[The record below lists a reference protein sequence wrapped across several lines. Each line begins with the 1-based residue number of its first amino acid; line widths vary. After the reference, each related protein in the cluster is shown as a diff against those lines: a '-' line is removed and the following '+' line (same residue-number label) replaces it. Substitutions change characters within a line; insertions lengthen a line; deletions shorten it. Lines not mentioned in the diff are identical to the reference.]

1 MNETEY
7 AGEIRMKIKYLAY
20 IFLSV
25 SFICVMATIHHLI
38 FFKEIK
44 IEYLFLPFVTG
55 IIFGATIILINML
68 YDNIKEKEQ
77 KIKELN
83 EELKKEI
90 QRKTIELENIE
101 IITTEIFNNQP
112 TLTIVTDGNEI
123 KMVNKTFFK
132 YFNNYSSLE
141 EFKRSHRY
149 ISEFFEDRQGYVKPT
164 PDDLS
169 WIEKISLN
177 NGKTHKVM
185 FNINGTKYIM
195 SVKAS
200 SFYLNKEKLYV
211 VVFTDIT
218 ELERINKK
226 LEFMLFHDELTMLPN
241 RRALIKDIKN
251 RKHKEGLCLINIDN
265 FKSINDVYGVKIGDQ
280 ILKEVARRISNCM
293 KNQNHRESKVY
304 KLHADE
310 FAVLHFHKKISID
323 HYQKVIKSIINELTE
338 KPYVFGDYEIFISV
352 SAGISLSE
360 WIDNIDELLPT
371 ADVALKTAKKEKKH
385 FVFYKDVEKEK
396 KDYAENIYWTKK
408 LVKALRHDQIKVFY
422 QPIYSIKENRITKF
436 ECLVRMIDEDG
447 NVISPYKFLEIA
459 KISKIYPELTKRV
472 VKESFS
478 YCQNCKYEFSINI
491 DIQDILNEDV
501 VEFIIDNIKKYNV
514 GDRLVF
520 EFLETESIG
529 NYEIIKD
536 FINEMKKFGCKFAI
550 DDFGSGYSNF
560 ERLMELNISY
570 IKIDSSFIKKLPYD
584 PDSHK
589 IVKLINDFAHTIGAQ
604 TIAEFVSSKEIFDKV
619 VELGI
624 DHAQGFYIGEPKPQV
639 DKTVLL
645 DVFDRFIT

>member
-1 MNETEY
+1 MN
-7 AGEIRMKIKYLAY
+7 IKYLAY
-20 IFLSV
+20 LVLSIA
-25 SFICVMATIHHLI
+25 FMWMMATVQYLFILNI
-38 FFKEIK
+38 IPTPRYYMLPTIAGIAFGLTIIWISKLYYNIKQREEK
-44 IEYLFLPFVTG
+44 IER
-55 IIFGATIILINML
+55 
-68 YDNIKEKEQ
+68 
-77 KIKELN
+77 LN
-83 EELKKEI
+83 KQLKFEI
-90 QRKTIELENIE
+90 DKKARELENIE

-112 TLTIVTDGNEI
+112 TLTIVTDGHDL
-123 KMVNKTFFK
+123 KMVNRTFFK
-132 YFNNYSSLE
+132 YFSKFSSLE
-141 EFKRSHRY
+141 EFKKLHKC
-149 ISEFFEDRQGYVKPT
+149 ICEFFEEKKGYVQPKFN
-164 PDDLS
+164 DKL
-169 WIEKISLN
+169 WIEYVIQN
-177 NGKTHKVM
+177 NRPHKVM
-185 FNINGTKYIM
+185 LNIDGHKYVM

-200 SFYLNKEKLYV
+200 SFYINKEKLYV

-226 LEFMLFHDELTMLPN
+226 LEFMLYHDELTMLPN
-241 RRALIKDIKN
+241 RRALIRDIKN

-280 ILKEVARRISNCM
+280 ILKEVASRIKSCLEKSN
-293 KNQNHRESKVY
+293 NSKVY

-310 FAVLHFHKKISID
+310 FAVLHFHKSEKLSID
-323 HYQKVIKSIINELTE
+323 EYSSIIKSLIERLTE
-338 KPYVFGDYEIFISV
+338 KPYVFGDYEVFITV
-352 SAGISLSE
+352 SIGVSLSE
-360 WIDNIDELLPT
+360 WINDVDELLPT
-371 ADVALKTAKKEKKH
+371 ADVALKTAKKQKKH
-385 FVFYKDVEKEK
+385 YIFYKDVEKEK
-396 KDYAENIYWTKK
+396 KDYAQNIYWTKK

-422 QPIYSIKENRITKF
+422 QPIYSIKGNKITKF

-447 NVISPYKFLEIA
+447 SIITPYKFLEIA

-478 YCQNCKYEFSINI
+478 YCKNCQYEFSINI

-501 VEFIIDNIKKYNV
+501 VNFIVENIKKYNV

-529 NYEIIKD
+529 NYEIIKEFVND
-536 FINEMKKFGCKFAI
+536 MRKFGCKFAI

-560 ERLMELNISY
+560 ERLMELNINY
-570 IKIDSSFIKKLPYD
+570 IKIDASFIKKLVYD
-584 PDSHK
+584 EDSQK

-624 DHAQGFYIGEPKPQV
+624 DHAQGFYIGEPKPEV

-645 DVFDRFIT
+645 DRFDRFIT